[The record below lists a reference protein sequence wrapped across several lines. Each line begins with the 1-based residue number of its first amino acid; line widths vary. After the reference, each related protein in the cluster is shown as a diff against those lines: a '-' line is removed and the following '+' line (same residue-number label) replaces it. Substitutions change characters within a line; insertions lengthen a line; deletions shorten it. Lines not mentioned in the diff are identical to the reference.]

1 MPFLLAAPCGEAVHR
16 STFRASH
23 ALCGWERDQFLGT
36 DCLRKDSEQMA
47 TMTKKSPK
55 KTATKTTKTT
65 KAVKK
70 TFKPTT
76 TSKQRSRSQV
86 IGELA
91 TASEL
96 KRGTVKEIFD
106 NLTTIIGTDLGS
118 RGPGVFSFMGLAK
131 FKTVKKPATKE
142 RTGVNPFTGET
153 QVFKAKP
160 ASKKVRIRATKTLN
174 ALVS

>member
-1 MPFLLAAPCGEAVHR
+1 MVYIPPR
-16 STFRASH
+16 RT
-23 ALCGWERDQFLGT
+23 LCGWERDQFLGN
-36 DCLRKDSEQMA
+36 DCLRKDSAKMA

-55 KTATKTTKTT
+55 KWASKTTKTT
-65 KAVKK
+65 KK

-76 TSKQRSRSQV
+76 TTKQRSRSQV

-91 TASEL
+91 AASEL
-96 KRGTVKEIFD
+96 KRGTVKEIFE

-118 RGPGVFSFMGLAK
+118 RGPGVFSFFGLAK

-160 ASKKVRIRATKTLN
+160 ASKKVRIRSTKTLN

>member
-1 MPFLLAAPCGEAVHR
+1 
-16 STFRASH
+16 
-23 ALCGWERDQFLGT
+23 
-36 DCLRKDSEQMA
+36 MA

-55 KTATKTTKTT
+55 KTATKTTTKTT
-65 KAVKK
+65 KTVKK
-70 TFKPTT
+70 TFKPTNT
-76 TSKQRSRSQV
+76 TKQRSRSQV
-86 IGELA
+86 ISELA

-106 NLTTIIGTDLGS
+106 NLTTIIGTDLGT
-118 RGPGVFSFMGLAK
+118 RGPGVFSLFGLAK

-174 ALVS
+174 ALVG